1 MDYIL
6 FILFFFY
13 FYFYFLL
20 LLIRTSLQFF
30 FLSLNLHLPTTLMIH
45 FRPPSL
51 LRGTL
56 LHARA
61 FSISCN
67 AQLADM
73 KSGFQVFNKTTKLQQ
88 RQRAAKNVTE
98 SRQVEY
104 LRDEVA
110 LRMIERLA
118 FISREFPRVL
128 DFGSGAGNLEKML
141 CENDTPDREL
151 VQSRL
156 KHITMFD
163 SCKEMLYRDSNPDEF
178 IFNSTL
184 DIDRVVGDEESF
196 VLANGSRLQSNS
208 FDAVLSNMSMHWIND
223 LPGVLSRIQ
232 DVLVPDGMFMASM
245 LGGDTLFEL
254 RTSLQL
260 AELERQGGVSPRV
273 SPLADVKDMGALMQK
288 AKYNLLTVDVDD
300 IIVSYPDIFTLINDI
315 QAMGE
320 SNSVLSR
327 QPFIHRD
334 VLLAAEAIYRS
345 LHGND
350 DGSIPATF
358 RIIYL
363 IGWKPSE
370 NQPKPLKRGVGQV
383 NLKDALGKTPEELE
397 ISLKDK

>member
-1 MDYIL
+1 
-6 FILFFFY
+6 
-13 FYFYFLL
+13 
-20 LLIRTSLQFF
+20 
-30 FLSLNLHLPTTLMIH
+30 MIH

-300 IIVSYPDIFTLINDI
+300 IIVSYPDIFTLINDL

-397 ISLKDK
+397 ISLKNK